1 MIVSVNKPQ
10 GKYNLMNAQLRGA
23 SIPPTDL
30 EFVDIN
36 DLYETIS
43 KYILPGYTMMS
54 IYDNMG
60 VSKGIVFQNLVSGEF
75 FEFGSIDDTTYD
87 YLNDAG
93 IPNYTP
99 IRNIY
104 VRQNFI
110 DLHRHLSS
118 YKYIITA
125 NKLIE
130 VGSSDFNKL
139 FADMSNYLS
148 VGLSSNT
155 MRLDYNDL
163 KAKYSLLGFSST
175 IESNVDNFKYYVA
188 NKIYD
193 KMDDMCIID
202 IMSDCESMSN
212 DNVSYVIDNLGI
224 NFSIRLL
231 IYKNVGRD

>member
-10 GKYNLMNAQLRGA
+10 GKYNLMNAQLRGN

-30 EFVDIN
+30 EFVDVN

-43 KYILPGYTMMS
+43 KYILPGYTMLS

-75 FEFGSIDDTTYD
+75 FEFGSIDDATYN

-99 IRNIY
+99 IKNIY
-104 VRQNFI
+104 VRQNFT
-110 DLHRHLSS
+110 DLYKYLSS
-118 YKYIITA
+118 CKYIITA

-130 VGSSDFNKL
+130 VGLSDFNKL
-139 FADMSNYLS
+139 FADMSSYLR
-148 VGLSSNT
+148 VGLSSNS
-155 MRLDYNDL
+155 MNLNYDELKSKYN
-163 KAKYSLLGFSST
+163 LLGFSNV

-193 KMDDMCIID
+193 KMEDMCLVD

-212 DNVSYVIDNLGI
+212 DNVSYVIDNLGPE
-224 NFSIRLL
+224 FSVRLL
-231 IYKNVGRD
+231 IYKNVGRE